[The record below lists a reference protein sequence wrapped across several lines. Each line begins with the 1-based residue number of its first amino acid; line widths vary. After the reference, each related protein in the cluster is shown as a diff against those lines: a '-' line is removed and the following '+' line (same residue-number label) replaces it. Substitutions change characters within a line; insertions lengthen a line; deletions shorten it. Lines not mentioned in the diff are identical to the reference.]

1 MNIALLFSNRTE
13 LIREC
18 KEILSPE
25 VVVITVASLE
35 DCLEHLESYGA
46 DMVLLDCGLFPPDL
60 SRTAQAIRRAKP
72 YLTLVGIFSGEVT
85 EEEIEGFSGEI
96 YDYLQEPLS
105 PSKLRGV
112 VYRSLERQKLLEAN
126 QLEEKAALASIAT
139 SKDIRRN
146 EEELFYHTVPSF
158 SEKAMRELSKALTA
172 SFDLDRLLNL
182 FIDSVVEVMGISK
195 ISILLLEEGGVF
207 RVKASRGMKPE
218 LVKDLQFKAESELPL
233 WLGREGR
240 ILRKTE
246 VQAVAVDP
254 RYRGLRRQFEILQC
268 VVSVPLLT
276 KGRLI
281 GFLNLNQKVT
291 GIPFSHDE
299 LEVLFTLASHMA
311 VAIEDILLYQQM
323 YYQKTYSQKILD
335 NMSNGVVTID
345 RNEKITI
352 FNYRAEEILGRRAS
366 EMLGQDLRYLPSP
379 LGDLLY
385 ETMRTGKS
393 HQKEEIVLFQG
404 KRPLEFSTYPLTDE
418 HQNPMGSV
426 ILFEDISARKRLE
439 EERKRADRLDLLNEL
454 LARMAHEIKN
464 PLVAIRTFTQ
474 LLQERYE
481 DPDFKNFFYTTVTQ
495 EVEKINS
502 LVEKLIAFVHPL
514 DFRYEFEDLSG
525 LLDNSLFLAWEQ
537 GIPKEVEIVKNY
549 AHTPFTIKA
558 DKEQMAKAFSYI
570 FLHCVGA
577 MPKGGKLIVETEE
590 VRKSELPES
599 LDWALPSPV
608 VRISVQDAGRG
619 IPTQDLDK
627 LFDPFRAAEGFGV
640 GLGLPLSQK
649 IIEEHGGKIAV
660 QSELGKGTTFLVY
673 LSCITEEV
681 RSPSRR

>member
-1 MNIALLFSNRTE
+1 MNIVLLFSNRPE

-25 VVVITVASLE
+25 MVVITAASLE
-35 DCLEHLESYGA
+35 DCLEDLGSCGA
-46 DMVLLDCGLFPPDL
+46 DVVLLDCGLFPPDL
-60 SRTAQAIRRAKP
+60 SRTAQAIRRIRP
-72 YLTLVGIFSGEVT
+72 QLTLIGIFSEEVT
-85 EEEIEGFSGEI
+85 EEEIEGYSGEI
-96 YDYLQEPLS
+96 YDFLQEPLS

-112 VYRSLERQKLLEAN
+112 VGRSLERQRLLETN
-126 QLEEKAALASIAT
+126 QLEETTPLARIPSVASI
-139 SKDIRRN
+139 RRD
-146 EEELFYHTVPSF
+146 EESLFYHPAASF

-172 SFDLDRLLNL
+172 SFDLNRLLNL
-182 FIDSVVEVMGISK
+182 FIDTVVEGMGISK
-195 ISILLLEEGGVF
+195 ISILLEEGGAF

-218 LVKDLQFKAESELPL
+218 LVKDLHFRAESELPL

-246 VQAVAVDP
+246 VLSIAADP
-254 RYRGLRRQFEILQC
+254 KYRGLRRQFEILQC
-268 VVSVPLLT
+268 AVCVPLLA

-291 GIPFSHDE
+291 GIPFTHDE

-385 ETMRTGKS
+385 DTMKTGRS
-393 HQKEEIVLFQG
+393 HQKEEISLFQG

-418 HQNPMGSV
+418 QHNPMGSV
-426 ILFEDISARKRLE
+426 ILFEDVSARKRLE

-464 PLVAIRTFTQ
+464 PLVAIRTFAQ

-495 EVEKINS
+495 EVERING

-514 DFRYEFEDLSG
+514 DFRYEFEDLGG
-525 LLDNSLFLAWEQ
+525 LLDNSLFLAWDQ
-537 GIPKEVEIVKNY
+537 GIPKEVEIVKHY
-549 AHTPFTIKA
+549 SDTPFTIKA
-558 DKEQMAKAFSYI
+558 DKEQLAKAFSYI

-577 MPKGGKLIVETEE
+577 MPKGGKLMLATEE
-590 VRKSELPES
+590 VRGGDLPEL
-599 LDWALPSPV
+599 LDWGLPSPV
-608 VRISVQDAGRG
+608 VRISVRDSGPG
-619 IPTQDLDK
+619 IPHQELDK
-627 LFDPFRAAEGFGV
+627 LFDPFCAAEGFGV

-649 IIEEHGGKIAV
+649 IVEEHGGKIAV
-660 QSELGKGTTFLVY
+660 QSEPGKGTTFLIY
-673 LSCITEEV
+673 LSCVAEEV